1 MNRNSVS
8 GDIIDLNLRQLGGKV
23 SQFNSQMHLV
33 EFDISEDCVVSY
45 IFTITNQDKFYLQR
59 IKPYPLSEEKYSNV
73 QQIVEFIKKDIDKFK
88 NATNSK
94 NFNKFIEIAQ
104 SSIYIAQYMED
115 LFLNYNVDRE
125 MMDNI
130 EIGIKEIMEAIQ
142 MHNCKEAY
150 RPIKIEEEK

>member
-73 QQIVEFIKKDIDKFK
+73 QQIVEFIKKDIDKMCIRDRSYLYH
-88 NATNSK
+88 SK
-94 NFNKFIEIAQ
+94 
-104 SSIYIAQYMED
+104 YI
-115 LFLNYNVDRE
+115 NR
-125 MMDNI
+125 DNI
-130 EIGIKEIMEAIQ
+130 LETNPDPEKEV
-142 MHNCKEAY
+142 
-150 RPIKIEEEK
+150 RL